1 MMRPAESVVVYL
13 CREVVDMRK
22 SINGLS
28 ILVEEGLGLDP
39 FAETLY
45 VFANRKRD
53 KVKILYWERSGFVV
67 WYKRL
72 EKARFPWPD
81 AGGEDETTFV
91 VTGRELN
98 WLLDGIDWLRVRPHE
113 ELSYRTVL

>member
-1 MMRPAESVVVYL
+1 MMRPGGDVDVYL
-13 CREVVDMRK
+13 CRECVDMRK

-39 FAETLY
+39 FLATLF

-81 AGGEDETTFV
+81 LGDEAETTLV

-98 WLLDGIDWLRVRPHE
+98 WLLDGIDWLRVQPHE
-113 ELSYRTVL
+113 ELSYRSVL